1 MIGAILAGGY
11 GRRLRP
17 ITNDIPKTMIQI
29 KDNFTI
35 IDRQISD
42 FRTIGVKEL
51 YILSGHLG
59 EKIEEYLTP
68 KYRDMKITYFKEDKP
83 LGTLYSMRNL
93 LEHRRDEDIM
103 LRNGDTVTD
112 MNFKAMLKFASAS
125 SYGAVLFAVKM
136 RSPYG
141 ILEIFGD
148 TVTRFKEKPLIDAYI
163 NAGIYIFRKETFDLF
178 FDNYPEKELET
189 TVFPRLASRK
199 QIGAYMEDA
208 FWMGIDSEKDLE
220 AIREEYSN
228 REDAPWGYYKKVM
241 TGSSSTIV
249 DYFIRAEEEPTIRIP
264 GQSVVRFNS
273 GSGVILPENRKY
285 REGSIMEPKG
295 EMAIRTMEATR
306 LEVITLH
313 K

>member
-11 GRRLRP
+11 GKRLKP
-17 ITNDIPKTMIQI
+17 ITNDIPKSMISI
-29 KDNFTI
+29 KENFTI
-35 IDRQISD
+35 LDRQISD
-42 FRTIGVKEL
+42 FRSIGITEL

-68 KYRDMKITYFKEDKP
+68 KYKDLKITYFREEKP

-93 LEHRRDEDIM
+93 LEHRKDEDIM

-112 MNFKAMLKFASAS
+112 MNFKAMVKFARNT
-125 SYGAVLFAVKM
+125 SYGAVIFAVKM

-148 TVTRFKEKPLIDAYI
+148 TVTKFKEKPFINAYI
-163 NAGIYIFRKETFDLF
+163 NAGIYIFKKDIFDFF
-178 FDNYPEKELET
+178 FDSYPDKELET

-228 REDAPWGYYKKVM
+228 REDAPWGYYKMIM
-241 TGSSSTIV
+241 TDKKSTIT
-249 DYFIRAEEEPTIRIP
+249 DYFIRAEEEPTIHIP

-273 GSGVILPENRKY
+273 GSGMVLPENRRF
-285 REGSIMEPKG
+285 REGSIIEPRG
-295 EMAIRTMEATR
+295 DVVIRTAEPTR
-306 LEVITLH
+306 LELITIH
-313 K
+313 